1 MSLANHSLIEKIAI
15 EAKDSIPAQQ
25 LSVEQWIEQYNNRL
39 CKMILDH
46 SIEYLGDNI
55 SNDSAQQ
62 LLSHFGFNERQQ

>member
-1 MSLANHSLIEKIAI
+1 MTIQSIIEKIAI

-25 LSVEQWIEQYNNRL
+25 LSVEQWIEQYNITL

-62 LLSHFGFNERQQ
+62 LLNHFGFNQ

>member
-1 MSLANHSLIEKIAI
+1 MSLVNHSLIEKIAI

-25 LSVEQWIEQYNNRL
+25 LSVEQWIEQYNITL

-62 LLSHFGFNERQQ
+62 LLSHFGFDQ

>member
-1 MSLANHSLIEKIAI
+1 MTIQSIIEKIAI

-25 LSVEQWIEQYNNRL
+25 LSVEQWIEQYNTIM

-46 SIEYLGDNI
+46 SIEYLGDSI

-62 LLSHFGFNERQQ
+62 LLNHFGFDQ

>member
-25 LSVEQWIEQYNNRL
+25 LSVEQWIEQYNVTL
-39 CKMILDH
+39 CKMIVDH

-55 SNDSAQQ
+55 SNDLAQQ
-62 LLSHFGFNERQQ
+62 LRGHFGFNERQ